1 MKRFS
6 SIFRCFCGFCR
17 LLETMKGTSRRT
29 KAENMG
35 REMGLREP
43 WNANTASVVKATK
56 EISNGGE
63 EAVDIEGDPSGLSV
77 NEREKHVNPH

>member
-1 MKRFS
+1 
-6 SIFRCFCGFCR
+6 
-17 LLETMKGTSRRT
+17 
-29 KAENMG
+29 MG